1 MYTLTY
7 VTCYAKSIN
16 KRKFR
21 DFSVT
26 LVKGTNVVKGYNH
39 LNTSTL
45 VLLGPWWCV
54 LLILTQVYSSD
65 LLVW

>member
-45 VLLGPWWCV
+45 VLLGPW
-54 LLILTQVYSSD
+54 
-65 LLVW
+65 

>member
-7 VTCYAKSIN
+7 VTYYAKSFS
-16 KRKFR
+16 KKKFR

-26 LVKGTNVVKGYNH
+26 LVKGINIVKGYNH

-45 VLLGPWWCV
+45 ILLGLW
-54 LLILTQVYSSD
+54 
-65 LLVW
+65 